1 MKAKIL
7 RLLLFLLA
15 AVCALSMA
23 ALADGDAVWRSGDGE
38 SYPTIS
44 EAIQHNPLYGTITLL
59 KNAAGEA
66 IDIPANDRMTVDFG
80 GYTYTVA
87 AQESM
92 LAVQV
97 GSGSAA
103 TLKNGKLV
111 GTGALSRLI
120 FSQGALTVDGVKLT
134 AADDVPQV
142 MIYATGGSVTIR
154 GSSSIVTGLY
164 IVKSASGIPVSI
176 QDGVFSGMFGAADL
190 SITGGMFANCGDLT
204 LANGYRLDEETGCV
218 VPVEGS
224 CTEHVFGG
232 WTSVDENTHTHT
244 CKQCGFAETVPHSFG
259 APVFDWS
266 GDGLGGVSAVCR
278 LRCRDC
284 GHTILIPIPDASVTL
299 LSQESGKMTYMAAYQ
314 EQLGTVSKTYRSYLT
329 VQDSYSVTM
338 NGEGNSYRYGE
349 TATLE
354 IPDAE
359 TYYDFYEGGVLIA
372 ERATAIEVTV
382 TRDRH
387 FIAVPHTDGEA
398 AADAL
403 VHVSDPQKSGNKWE
417 VTLTWAIPDGGS
429 HGAGE
434 SGVSEP
440 DAEAPT
446 LVEAGLYYLYLAEA
460 PDADTLIR
468 DGKQVAAPVG
478 EESALNGSFTLT
490 AEVSAGN
497 AKTMYALG
505 YVIYRIGD
513 TGSTV
518 YADAVAVGT
527 AADTD

>member
-59 KNAAGEA
+59 EDAEGEA

-92 LAVQV
+92 FAVQV

-120 FSQGALTVDGVKLT
+120 FSQGALTVDGVTLT
-134 AADDVPQV
+134 AAEDVQLA

-154 GSSSIVTGLY
+154 GATGILTDSY
-164 IVKSASGIPVSI
+164 IVQSASGIPVSI
-176 QDGVFSGMFGAADL
+176 QDGVFFGMFDAADL
-190 SITGGMFANCGDLT
+190 SITGGQFANCGELT

-218 VPVEGS
+218 VPVGGS
-224 CTEHVFGG
+224 CTEHDFGG

-244 CKQCGFAETVPHSFG
+244 CKQCGFAETVPHSYG

-284 GHTILIPIPDASVTL
+284 GHTILIPIPDASVKL

-314 EQLGTVSKTYRSYLT
+314 EQLGNVSKTYRSYLT
-329 VQDSYSVTM
+329 VRDSYSVTL
-338 NGEGNSYRYGE
+338 NGAGDSYPYGA

-359 TYYDFYEGGVLIA
+359 TYYDFYEDGVLVA

-387 FIAVPHTDGEA
+387 FTAEPHTAQEA
-398 AADAL
+398 AP
-403 VHVSDPQKSGNKWE
+403 VHVSTPLKSGNKWD
-417 VTLTWAIPDGGS
+417 VTLMWAIPDGGS
-429 HGAGE
+429 HG
-434 SGVSEP
+434 
-440 DAEAPT
+440 AEAPT

-460 PDADTLIR
+460 PDAEALIR
-468 DGKQVAAPVG
+468 DGKQVVAPVG
-478 EESALNGSFTLT
+478 EEGALNGSFTLT

-497 AKTMYALG
+497 TKTMYALG
-505 YVIYRIGD
+505 YVIYQTGD
-513 TGSTV
+513 TRSTE
-518 YADAVAVGT
+518 YTAVAVGT
-527 AADTD
+527 AADTN